1 MTMTIRI
8 SHATAF
14 HDDHD
19 QVLSNSEQE
28 PSTTLPTSMA
38 WMPLEGAAQQWA
50 TFAGTF
56 LSYSGFTAASAIF
69 SALSLEARA
78 LRQYEH
84 VCHRRFNGDELHA
97 RAACEQTVHDLQD
110 ACSQWMSA
118 LYWLERLAGDR
129 SHALDEEERASLRSF
144 FAEATEHLQRV
155 GLLTQQVQEACVLC
169 YQQQGML
176 AHEEEG

>member
-1 MTMTIRI
+1 MAMTIRT
-8 SHATAF
+8 SHATSLHA
-14 HDDHD
+14 DQD
-19 QVLSNSEQE
+19 QVLSNSEQKQ
-28 PSTTLPTSMA
+28 STPLPTSMA
-38 WMPLEGAAQQWA
+38 WIPLEGAAQQWA

-56 LSYSGFTAASAIF
+56 LSYPSFTAASAIF

-78 LRQYEH
+78 LRQYEYA
-84 VCHRRFNGDELHA
+84 CHSRFTGDELHA

-110 ACSQWMSA
+110 ASSQWMSA
-118 LYWLERLAGDR
+118 LYWLERLAGNR
-129 SHALDEEERASLRSF
+129 SHPLNEEERASLRNF

-176 AHEEEG
+176 EHEEEG